1 MKKLGAF
8 VLMGM
13 VTMGCY
19 AQKLA
24 EGSLDALKGE
34 SRMNVELN
42 YNNAVLKGMSF
53 KDYVAQEENWDK
65 GVKEIQAK
73 FVEEFNKSN
82 KGKTTIGS
90 FDNAKYTLRID
101 AIKVEKRGTTTA
113 DAYVVDA
120 EGKTIAKITKIEGE
134 GGKWGTHL
142 NLMGD
147 GATNMGALL
156 GKFFKSKVK

>member
-1 MKKLGAF
+1 MKKLGAI

-42 YNNAVLKGMSF
+42 YSNAVLKGMSF

-73 FVEEFNKSN
+73 FVEEFNSAS
-82 KGKTTIGS
+82 KGKITVGS
-90 FDNAKYTLRID
+90 FDNTKYTLRID

-113 DAYVVDA
+113 DAVIVDA
-120 EGKTIAKITKIEGE
+120 EGKTVAKLTKIEGE

-147 GATNMGALL
+147 GATNMGAIL
-156 GKFFKSKVK
+156 GKFFKSKLK

>member
-8 VLMGM
+8 ILMGM
-13 VTMGCY
+13 MTAGCY
-19 AQKLA
+19 AQKLV
-24 EGSLDALKGE
+24 EGSLADLKNE
-34 SRMNVELN
+34 SRMNIEMN
-42 YNNAVLKGMSF
+42 YSNAVLKGMSF
-53 KDYVAQEENWDK
+53 KDYVAQEENWNT
-65 GVKEIQAK
+65 GVKNIQAK

-82 KGKTTIGS
+82 KGKITVGS

-113 DAYVVDA
+113 DAVVVDA
-120 EGKTIAKITKIEGE
+120 EGKTIAKISKIEGE

-147 GATNMGALL
+147 GATNMGAAL

>member
-1 MKKLGAF
+1 MKKLGAI

-34 SRMNVELN
+34 SRMNVELD
-42 YNNAVLKGMSF
+42 YSNAVLKGMSF

-65 GVKEIQAK
+65 GVKEIKAK

-82 KGKTTIGS
+82 KGKITAGS
-90 FDNAKYTLRID
+90 FDNTKYTLRID

-113 DAYVVDA
+113 DAYIVDA
-120 EGKTIAKITKIEGE
+120 EGKTVAKITKIEGE

-147 GATNMGALL
+147 GATNMGAIL

>member
-1 MKKLGAF
+1 MKKLGAI

-34 SRMNVELN
+34 SRMNVELD
-42 YNNAVLKGMSF
+42 YSNAVLKGMSF

-65 GVKEIQAK
+65 GVKEIKAK

-82 KGKTTIGS
+82 KGKITAGS

-120 EGKTIAKITKIEGE
+120 EGKTVAKITKLEGE

-147 GATNMGALL
+147 GATNMGAIL